1 KAEIVVSRP
10 RVTINAAVFAAA
22 IWVQARFE
30 TDIRTVVPSDDRFGS
45 ITKILCR
52 PPRLFVSS
60 RINIDR
66 INVGQIDMQLF
77 EPIGRAP
84 GRASPADGRRS
95 EERRVGKE
103 GRARWA
109 AGWVRKSTS

>member
-1 KAEIVVSRP
+1 PYPYLRSFPTR
-10 RVTINAAVFAAA
+10 RSSDL
-22 IWVQARFE
+22 ARFE

-84 GRASPADGRRS
+84 GRASPADGR
-95 EERRVGKE
+95 VD
-103 GRARWA
+103 
-109 AGWVRKSTS
+109 RKSTRLNSSHEWIS